1 MKRILITGIAGF
13 IGSHV
18 AEKLLREGHDVIG
31 IDNFNDFYDP
41 RVKKENI
48 AEVMKTASCSGSNLT
63 LLTGDILDNGFLS
76 EVFSNQKIDA
86 VIHLAAYAGVRP
98 SIEKPQLYLSVN
110 VNGTVNILEQMKQ
123 HQVGRLVFASSSSV
137 YGNNRHVPFS
147 EKDPVDQAISPY
159 AASKKA
165 AELYCYVYHH
175 LYGFNIACVRYFT
188 VYGAR
193 QRPDLAIHKF
203 TRLIATGQSVPMYG
217 DGGMARDYTYIDDIV
232 DGTWKALLWTQEGH
246 CCELFNL
253 GHGSPVRLDELIGMI
268 GCALHKTPVIKH
280 LPEQPGD
287 VQRTYAD
294 IRHAQAVLG
303 YEPQIGIHEGLK
315 RFAEWYLL
323 H

>member
-1 MKRILITGIAGF
+1 MGKILITGIAGF

-18 AEKLLREGHDVIG
+18 AEKMLRDGHDVVG

-48 AEVMKTASCSGSNLT
+48 AEVMKTASGSRSDFTMLP
-63 LLTGDILDNGFLS
+63 GDILDQCFLS
-76 EVFSNQKIDA
+76 DVFSNQKIDS

-98 SIEKPQLYLSVN
+98 SIENPQLYLSVN

-123 HQVGRLVFASSSSV
+123 HQVGRLVLASSSSV
-137 YGNNRHVPFS
+137 YGNNPKVPFS

-165 AELYCYVYHH
+165 AELFCYVYHH
-175 LYGFNIACVRYFT
+175 LYGISIACIRYFT

-203 TRLIATGQSVPMYG
+203 TRLIAADQPVPMYG
-217 DGGMARDYTYIDDIV
+217 DGSMARDYTYIDDIV
-232 DGTWKALLWTQEGH
+232 DGTYKALLWTQEGQRFDV
-246 CCELFNL
+246 FNL
-253 GHGSPVRLDELIGMI
+253 GNGDPVRLLDLINMI
-268 GCALHKTPVIKH
+268 AGALHKVPSIKH

-294 IRHAQAVLG
+294 ITQAQSVLG
-303 YEPQIGIHEGLK
+303 YAPQTGIHDGIK
-315 RFAEWYLL
+315 KFVAWYL
-323 H
+323 HH